1 MSEQLEVLKTVAQ
14 RLSQA
19 GIPYMVSG
27 SVAMNFYAQPR
38 MTRDIDI
45 VVHLTPTAARRLPSL
60 FSSDFYVDSDDVAEA
75 VRDEGMFNII
85 HNTSI
90 VKVDFIVRKE
100 NLYRKTEFDRRMT
113 VPIDGTSISI
123 VSPEDLLLS
132 KLCWARDGDS
142 GMQLKDARNI
152 VPMKDTSLKVERVL
166 RALFMAKSDEERLT
180 MGCSMFDDA
189 KAIVLAGLRAERPD
203 MDDVERRVQL
213 FMRLHGQ
220 DLGERRSKHVSARL
234 RLIH

>member
-19 GIPYMVSG
+19 GIPYMLSG

-45 VVHLTPTAARRLPSL
+45 VVQLTPAAARRLPSL
-60 FSSDFYVDSDDVAEA
+60 FSSDFYVDSDDVEEA

-100 NLYRKTEFDRRMT
+100 NLYRKTEFDRRMA
-113 VPIDGTSISI
+113 VPIDGTPISI

-152 VPMKDTSLKVERVL
+152 VLSRRDLDWGYLERWADELGVKDLLCRSKVET
-166 RALFMAKSDEERLT
+166 E
-180 MGCSMFDDA
+180 
-189 KAIVLAGLRAERPD
+189 
-203 MDDVERRVQL
+203 
-213 FMRLHGQ
+213 
-220 DLGERRSKHVSARL
+220 
-234 RLIH
+234 